1 MVVGRYAVNFE
12 LSGLPSETTDYLVIG
27 SGIAGLYS
35 ALKASKLGQVIL
47 LTKKKLADSNTE
59 HAQGGIAAAID
70 EEDSP
75 DLHFE
80 DTVEAGAGLCDP
92 KAVDILVNEGPD
104 RVMELLEMGA
114 NFDREGNSIALTR
127 EGAHS
132 RRRVL
137 HAHGDA
143 TGGEIHSTLV
153 REVRREGLVH
163 IREDHFVVDLLTD
176 KDRCFGV
183 LAIDGKGRLVAYL
196 AKVIILATGGAGR
209 LFKNTTNP
217 EVATGDGI
225 AIAYRAGAQLM
236 DLEFVQFHPTALA
249 IEGVPPFLVSEAVR
263 GEGAYLRNQA
273 GERFMPGYHKLAE
286 LAPRDVVARA
296 IIDEMGKTHSER
308 VYLDLSHL
316 DADKVRKRFP
326 TITATCQKFGLD
338 IAKDPIPVAPS
349 AHYMMGGVRTNHHGE
364 TNLTGLFACGE
375 VACQGVHG
383 ANRLASNS
391 LLDGLVF
398 GDRIIRRSKAI
409 AGTPMIN
416 ADYSAINYSQL
427 KDPVKEDIDRLR
439 QNIQEIMWEQVG
451 IVRSGVGLKEAL
463 AFFGRWQYLC
473 TNRSMDVHSLEAINM
488 LTIGKLMAKA
498 ALVRTESRGG
508 HYRIDFPARE
518 DELWSR
524 HIVFHR

>member
-1 MVVGRYAVNFE
+1 MVERYAVNFE
-12 LSGLPSETTDYLVIG
+12 LGDLPSETTDYLVIG

-35 ALKASKLGQVIL
+35 ALQASKHGQVIL

-70 EEDSP
+70 EDDSP
-75 DLHFE
+75 LLHYE

-92 KAVDILVNEGPD
+92 EAVDILVNEGPD

-114 NFDREGNSIALTR
+114 NFDREGNNIALTM

-132 RRRVL
+132 RPRIL
-137 HAHGDA
+137 HANGDA

-153 REVRREGLVH
+153 REVRREGLVQ
-163 IREDHFVVDLLTD
+163 IKEDHFVVDLLTD
-176 KDRCFGV
+176 KGRCFGA
-183 LAIDGKGRLVAYL
+183 LAIDNKGRLIAYL
-196 AKVIILATGGAGR
+196 AKIIILATGGAGR

-236 DLEFVQFHPTALA
+236 DLEFVQFHPTALS
-249 IEGVPPFLVSEAVR
+249 IEGVPPFLISEAVR
-263 GEGAYLRNQA
+263 GEGAYLCNQA
-273 GERFMPGYHKLAE
+273 GERFMPAYHKQAE
-286 LAPRDVVARA
+286 LAPRDIVARA
-296 IIDEMGKTHSER
+296 IITEISKTQSER
-308 VYLDLSHL
+308 VYLELSHL
-316 DADKVRKRFP
+316 PAEKVRKRFP
-326 TITATCQKFGLD
+326 TITATCHKLGLD

-364 TNLTGLFACGE
+364 TNLSGLYACGE
-375 VACQGVHG
+375 AACQGVHG

-398 GDRIIRRSKAI
+398 GNRIILRSKEMA
-409 AGTPMIN
+409 AAPLLN
-416 ADYSAINYSQL
+416 VDFSAIKYTRL
-427 KDPVKEDIDRLR
+427 EEPVQVDIDRLR
-439 QNIQEIMWEQVG
+439 HQIQEVMWDKVG
-451 IVRSGVGLKEAL
+451 IGRSDEGLKEAL

-473 TNRSMDVHSLEAINM
+473 THRSTNTSSLEAINM

-498 ALVRTESRGG
+498 AITRTESRGG
-508 HYRIDFPARE
+508 HFRLDFPARD

-524 HIVFHR
+524 HIVFHS